1 MVLFV
6 RGEQK
11 YLVYVNDNLVGSY
24 SDKGTVF
31 RYTVPE
37 GFMGTMSR
45 EDAYRLF
52 VCLYS

>member
-6 RGEQK
+6 RGEEK
-11 YLVYVNDNLVGSY
+11 YLVYVNGTLVGSY
-24 SDKGTVF
+24 SNKGIVF

-37 GFMGTMSR
+37 GYMGTMSR

>member
-11 YLVYVNDNLVGSY
+11 YLVYVNGILVGSY
-24 SDKGTVF
+24 YNDGTVF

-37 GFMGTMSR
+37 GYMGIMSR